1 MFGPYR
7 RGMSI
12 HTAAAGLFTGAG
24 IAAPGPGAL
33 VELAAA
39 GAVALVAVDAVLNRA
54 DPDTPAREAIG
65 TAVRAVGPHDT
76 PAATL
81 LATVLDLV
89 ERRLDARRAWR
100 LACRAIGRHA
110 LGWLPIVGVGA
121 RVAAAPGAIE
131 AAMRYVKA
139 MEAVAAVADVVPDR
153 VAMAA

>member
-1 MFGPYR
+1 MAGRRRRDRAARRPRAAPSPRRARPRSAPRALSAWLSIAGTDHDRVEIRHRLRGPVVAKSTHGRRGRARFGPYR

-65 TAVRAVGPHDT
+65 
-76 PAATL
+76 
-81 LATVLDLV
+81 
-89 ERRLDARRAWR
+89 
-100 LACRAIGRHA
+100 
-110 LGWLPIVGVGA
+110 
-121 RVAAAPGAIE
+121 
-131 AAMRYVKA
+131 
-139 MEAVAAVADVVPDR
+139 
-153 VAMAA
+153 